1 MKQLGLGTVMLT
13 ALAMVSAAADSAMG
27 AVRRVYVSPR
37 SHAYVVVNPVRPIY
51 RPRVVI
57 RQPVGP
63 MIYSPWNYNPAV
75 IVPHGDHLHVVPA
88 ARPVGVWGSVGW

>member
-1 MKQLGLGTVMLT
+1 MKQLGLGTVMLA

-37 SHAYVVVNPVRPIY
+37 SHAYVVRNPVRPIY

-57 RQPVGP
+57 TQPVAP
-63 MIYSPWNYNPAV
+63 MIYSPWNYNSAV
-75 IVPHGDHLHVVPA
+75 IVPHGNHLHVFPA
-88 ARPVGVWGSVGW
+88 QPVGAWGSVGW

>member
-1 MKQLGLGTVMLT
+1 MKHLGLGTVMLA

-57 RQPVGP
+57 TQPVAP
-63 MIYSPWNYNPAV
+63 MIYSPWNYNSAV
-75 IVPHGDHLHVVPA
+75 IVPHGNHLHVFPA
-88 ARPVGVWGSVGW
+88 QPLGAWGSAGW